1 MSIPTDENRGLR
13 TLVAVMRAK
22 PGKEEEL
29 RAALES
35 LIEPTKAEDGCHTY
49 ALHRGSEDP
58 SLFIF
63 YENWTSD
70 AHLDAHLAMPYLVD
84 FGARIPELLDDSGL
98 SLNRVRPDRLTPA
111 WGEARFP
118 HDRSAADRALRRR
131 ADELGVLAQHARA
144 ELGLPR

>member
-1 MSIPTDENRGLR
+1 MSIPTDENRDLR

-29 RAALES
+29 QTALES

-63 YENWTSD
+63 YENWTS
-70 AHLDAHLAMPYLVD
+70 AEHLDAHLANDHLQGFLPK
-84 FGARIPELLDDSGL
+84 IPELIEGELVI
-98 SLNRVRPDRLTPA
+98 NRVRRIA
-111 WGEARFP
+111 
-118 HDRSAADRALRRR
+118 
-131 ADELGVLAQHARA
+131 
-144 ELGLPR
+144 

>member
-1 MSIPTDENRGLR
+1 MSIPTDENRSLR
-13 TLVAVMRAK
+13 TLVAVMRAR

-29 RAALES
+29 EAGLKA

-70 AHLDAHLAMPYLVD
+70 AHLDAHLAMPYLVE
-84 FGARIPELLDDSGL
+84 FAGRIPELLDDSGL
-98 SLNRVRPDRLTPA
+98 TLTRVDRIA
-111 WGEARFP
+111 
-118 HDRSAADRALRRR
+118 
-131 ADELGVLAQHARA
+131 
-144 ELGLPR
+144 

>member
-1 MSIPTDENRGLR
+1 MSIPTDDNRSLR

-29 RAALES
+29 QAALES

-70 AHLDAHLAMPYLVD
+70 EHLDAHLAMPYLVE
-84 FGARIPELLDDSGL
+84 FAGRIPELLDDSGL
-98 SLNRVRPDRLTPA
+98 TLNRVDRIA
-111 WGEARFP
+111 
-118 HDRSAADRALRRR
+118 
-131 ADELGVLAQHARA
+131 
-144 ELGLPR
+144 

>member
-1 MSIPTDENRGLR
+1 MSIPTDENRDLR

-29 RAALES
+29 QAALES

-70 AHLDAHLAMPYLVD
+70 AHLDAHLAMPYLVE
-84 FGARIPELLDDSGL
+84 FAGRIPELLDDSGL
-98 SLNRVRPDRLTPA
+98 TLNRVDRIA
-111 WGEARFP
+111 
-118 HDRSAADRALRRR
+118 
-131 ADELGVLAQHARA
+131 
-144 ELGLPR
+144 